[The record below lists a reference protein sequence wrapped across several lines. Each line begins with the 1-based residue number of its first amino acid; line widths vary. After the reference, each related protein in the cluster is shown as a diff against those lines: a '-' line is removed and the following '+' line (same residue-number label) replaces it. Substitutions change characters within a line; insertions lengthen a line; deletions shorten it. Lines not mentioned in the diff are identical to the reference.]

1 MKIKMEWIA
10 QSLPTISVQTKE
22 TNNRNGINS
31 IQSKENLKIK
41 QSYSLYLKQQHV
53 ASVIAANFEKL
64 SPGCRG

>member
-53 ASVIAANFEKL
+53 ASVIDANFEKL